1 MQQSKEKEKDKIKI
15 EDFFNLT
22 EISGLYSERQ
32 IWSYTLTFK
41 STELEYTKDGW
52 IKFLQDK

>member
-1 MQQSKEKEKDKIKI
+1 MQNNKDKVKI

-22 EISGLYSERQ
+22 EVSGLYSERQ
-32 IWSYTLTFK
+32 VWSYISTFK
-41 STELEYTKDGW
+41 PLELENTKDGW